1 MAEFFSI
8 SSYIIY
14 MEVQFMDQ
22 NNKKGTLQVLLG
34 AAFLM
39 ATSAIGPGFLTQTT
53 VFTQQLLASAAFA
66 IAITIIVTGIVQLNI
81 WRILCVSKLRA
92 QDVANKV
99 IPGLGYFLA
108 FAVALGGLAF
118 NVGNVGGSA
127 LGMNT
132 MMGLPIQYGAVISA
146 AIAILIFLNKDLGKA
161 MDRFTQILGFLMI
174 ALMLYVAVKAAP
186 PVAIAAKEVV
196 APTKISWMVILTL
209 IGGTVGGYI
218 SFSGAH
224 RLLDA
229 GIHDPHDATK
239 AAMNGIVV
247 TSVMRVL
254 LFLAVLGV
262 VYVAAGQPAV
272 VLDAGNPAADAFRKG
287 AGEIG
292 FRMFGVVLWAAGV
305 SSVIGASYTSVSFLR
320 TLFKT
325 IDNNYRWWM
334 IGFIC
339 ASTAINIFIAR
350 PVALLI
356 LAGSI
361 NGLILPLALASILLG
376 AYKKDVVGET
386 YRHSY
391 VLAACGWAVVGFTLW
406 MGVRALPGIMK
417 IFG

>member
-1 MAEFFSI
+1 
-8 SSYIIY
+8 
-14 MEVQFMDQ
+14 MD
-22 NNKKGTLQVLLG
+22 NKKGTLQVLLG

-66 IAITIIVTGIVQLNI
+66 IAVTIIVTGIVQLNI
-81 WRILCVSKLRA
+81 WRILCVAKLRA

-118 NVGNVGGSA
+118 NIGNVGGAA

-132 MMGLPIQYGAVISA
+132 MIGIPVQYGAAISA
-146 AIAILIFLNKDLGKA
+146 AVAIVIFLNKDLGAA

-196 APTKISWMVILTL
+196 APSTINWMVILTL

-229 GIHDPHDATK
+229 GIDDAKSATK

-247 TSVMRVL
+247 TSIMRIL

-262 VYVAAGQPAV
+262 VYVAAGEPAV

-287 AGEIG
+287 AGELG
-292 FRMFGVVLWAAGV
+292 YRMFGVVLWAAGV
-305 SSVIGASYTSVSFLR
+305 TSVIGASYTSVSFLR
-320 TLFKT
+320 TLFST
-325 IDNNYRWWM
+325 IDRNYRWWM

-376 AYKKDVVGET
+376 AYKKDIVGES

-391 VLAACGWAVVGFTLW
+391 VLAACGWAVVAFTLW